1 MLRRY
6 MAGMTY
12 VDPSSILYDMPV
24 EVRFLALKNAWQN
37 KGAGGANTFKMNEDA
52 LFSCLDMHTAMYFAG
67 LFVYIPPRAE
77 CKTKNSFCV
86 VSACDSKR

>member
-67 LFVYIPPRAE
+67 LFTSQSRMQNKKFFL
-77 CKTKNSFCV
+77 CCV
-86 VSACDSKR
+86 SM

>member
-1 MLRRY
+1 

-24 EVRFLALKNAWQN
+24 EVRFLALKNAWTN
-37 KGAGGANTFKMNEDA
+37 KGAGGANTFKMQEDP

-67 LFVYIPPRAE
+67 SHPSAQ
-77 CKTKNSFCV
+77 CKTKTSFDV
-86 VSACDSKR
+86 PSI